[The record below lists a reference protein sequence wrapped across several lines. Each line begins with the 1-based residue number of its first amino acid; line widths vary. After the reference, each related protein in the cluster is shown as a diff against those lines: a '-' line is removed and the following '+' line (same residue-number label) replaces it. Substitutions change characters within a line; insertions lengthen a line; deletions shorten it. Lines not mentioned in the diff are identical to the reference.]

1 MPDNEINSD
10 TDDDEE
16 ERLADTLLG
25 DSFQDDGDSDGDSD
39 GDDED
44 FEESNLIPD
53 DDTSDSDADS
63 DGADGES
70 YVEAMHIS
78 ELMTKCRAMVGTIRR
93 ASILHETV
101 NTIANDL
108 SINVDLILDMRV
120 RWNSSYKMINRIL
133 VYQSVLEELYGQLDN
148 IGGITKRQKE
158 KLIGAHL
165 SSSDW
170 ALLQSLRFV
179 LERFSDATEIISG
192 KSYPT
197 LSIAYAVR
205 LSLHHF
211 LSDLTG
217 DTNVRAIKKM
227 LLAQYQHY
235 MTVVTDSKH
244 DNMMSAAA
252 LLDPTTHDM
261 VRSEDRVAAEK
272 FLVLEVH
279 LLSQYLSFRHT
290 VIWIVRQSGYP
301 RIRLQRRKMDL
312 RRLLPMML
320 TM

>member
-1 MPDNEINSD
+1 MPDDEIDSD
-10 TDDDEE
+10 TDDDEKE
-16 ERLADTLLG
+16 HLTSNSLG
-25 DSFQDDGDSDGDSD
+25 DLFEDDGGSDDD
-39 GDDED
+39 PDDED
-44 FEESNLIPD
+44 FEESNLIRD
-53 DDTSDSDADS
+53 DDTSDSDTDS
-63 DGADGES
+63 DSADDDN

-78 ELMTKCRAMVGTIRR
+78 ELMIKCRAIVSTIRR

-108 SINVDLILDMRV
+108 SINIDLILDMRI
-120 RWNSSYKMINRIL
+120 RWNSSFKMINRIL
-133 VYQSVLEELYGQLDN
+133 VYQSVLEELYAQLDS
-148 IGGITKRQKE
+148 IGGITQRQKE

-211 LSDLTG
+211 LSDTVG

-235 MTVVTDSKH
+235 MTLAADSKH
-244 DNMMSAAA
+244 SNMMSAAA

-261 VRSEDRVAAEK
+261 VRSEDRLVAEK
-272 FLVLEVH
+272 FLILEVH
-279 LLSQYLSFRHT
+279 LLSQYLLF
-290 VIWIVRQSGYP
+290 
-301 RIRLQRRKMDL
+301 
-312 RRLLPMML
+312 
-320 TM
+320 

>member
-1 MPDNEINSD
+1 MPDDEIHSD
-10 TDDDEE
+10 TDDDDDEE
-16 ERLADTLLG
+16 EHLTSNSLG
-25 DSFQDDGDSDGDSD
+25 DLFEDDGGSDDD
-39 GDDED
+39 PDDED

-53 DDTSDSDADS
+53 DDTSDSDTDS
-63 DGADGES
+63 DGADDDN
-70 YVEAMHIS
+70 YVEAMHIT
-78 ELMTKCRAMVGTIRR
+78 ELMIKCRAIVSTIRR

-108 SINVDLILDMRV
+108 SINIDLILDMRI
-120 RWNSSYKMINRIL
+120 RWNSSFKMMNRIL
-133 VYQSVLEELYGQLDN
+133 VYQSVLEELYAQLDS
-148 IGGITKRQKE
+148 IGGITRRQKE

-192 KSYPT
+192 KSDPT
-197 LSIAYAVR
+197 LSIAHAVR

-211 LSDLTG
+211 LSDTAG

-235 MTVVTDSKH
+235 MTLAADSKH
-244 DNMMSAAA
+244 SHMMSAAA

-261 VRSEDRVAAEK
+261 VRSEDRLVAEK
-272 FLVLEVH
+272 FLILEVH
-279 LLSQYLSFRHT
+279 VLSRSISCFDTFSSGLLGKAGIKRHIFSIEKCT
-290 VIWIVRQSGYP
+290 TSDCHI
-301 RIRLQRRKMDL
+301 
-312 RRLLPMML
+312 
-320 TM
+320 